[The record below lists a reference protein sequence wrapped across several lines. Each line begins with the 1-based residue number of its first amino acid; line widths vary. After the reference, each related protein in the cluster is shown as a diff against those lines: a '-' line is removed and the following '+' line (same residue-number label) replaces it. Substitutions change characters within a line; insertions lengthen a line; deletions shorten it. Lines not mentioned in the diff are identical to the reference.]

1 MGQKIKLKAK
11 DDFELGAYRA
21 DPAGTPKGGVVV
33 IQEIFGVNHH
43 IRNLC
48 DQYAKEGYVC
58 IAPQMFDR
66 AERDAELGYGEED
79 RGKGVALRQKLNWD
93 GILADVAAAR
103 DALKSAGKVG
113 IIGYCF
119 GGSVVWK
126 ACCDLDGFAAG
137 VSFYGGQ
144 VFEFKD
150 QKPKCPVQLHF
161 GELDQSIAMDKVEAV
176 KAAHPNLPTFVY
188 AGAGH
193 GFTCDER
200 GSFHEEAAKT
210 AKARALEF
218 LGSHLSPPNRAAA

>member
-1 MGQKIKLKAK
+1 MGQTIKLKAK
-11 DDFELGAYRA
+11 DGFELGAYRA

-43 IRNLC
+43 IKNIA

-66 AERDAELGYGEED
+66 GERNVELGYGEED
-79 RGKGVALRQKLNWD
+79 RGRGVALRQKLTWD
-93 GILADVAAAR
+93 TILADVAAAR
-103 DALKSAGKVG
+103 DALKGVGKVG

-126 ACCDLDGFAAG
+126 ACCDLDGFSAG
-137 VSFYGGQ
+137 VGFYGGQ
-144 VFEFKD
+144 VAEFKD
-150 QKPKCPVQLHF
+150 LKPKCPVQLHF
-161 GELDQSIAMDKVEAV
+161 GELDQSIPMDKVDAI
-176 KAAHPNLPTFVY
+176 KAAHPEVPTFVY
-188 AGAGH
+188 KGAGH

-218 LGSHLSPPNRAAA
+218 LGSNLTPPKRAAA